1 MFRLCKTP
9 IVALV
14 LSLVLSP
21 GICAAFPNNKEIKT
35 TKIQPTVITATLEER
50 KITQVPSSVQVIDR
64 AQIQEMGADTVTQAL
79 QEAVG
84 LTVGTESGRVQ
95 QPSIRGTGS
104 LRTLV
109 LVDGRR
115 LAPGYRGVSDINQI
129 PTTMIERIEVVRGP
143 TSALYGSDAVGGVV
157 NIITIK
163 PPKDETLANVD
174 LRVGTNLKSGGNTV
188 APQFYAGSHAGP
200 FRFALGAS
208 YRSRDGWDYD
218 NEAPDDGDD
227 LKQKYIS
234 GQGTIDIN
242 PTNSI
247 SFGGYYNNFEREG
260 QRDIQ
265 NALTQ
270 RDAQDDSSEVFLRY
284 DGAFADRFKIMLQA
298 YHGEYKTDIDLN
310 PETTDPYFQTDEKY
324 KLTQYEGRFSAKL
337 GDLATATLGAE
348 YRDDVRGSDKLSPEF
363 DTNNKAGFG
372 QLDMLFFQ
380 RLNLVA
386 GLRVDDHSEFGSEWS
401 PRLAASFA
409 INQYLRLKGAY
420 GHGFRAP
427 LPYEL
432 YVTSYQKRGKDVY
445 LANSQL
451 KPETSQSYEI
461 GLQSNLDVA
470 KGLDLEL
477 TYFYITIDD
486 MIEAVLQKSTPK
498 GATYKYENIAEAKSQ
513 GLEFTGN
520 LRLPFGWRLGAGAS
534 YLDTE
539 NQETGDQLANQPNF
553 KGNLNAEWFI
563 QRFGLRMRASY
574 TMYSGIEDGSGNSL
588 DDYSLLDFWVGKDL
602 THNLQL
608 YAGMKNVLD
617 ENPDDAYIQPAFVYC
632 GLKGTY

>member
-1 MFRLCKTP
+1 MSPLFKTP

-14 LSLVLSP
+14 LSLALP
-21 GICAAFPNNKEIKT
+21 TGICAALQTKEEIEPAI
-35 TKIQPTVITATLEER
+35 IQPTVVTATLEER
-50 KITQVPSSVQVIDR
+50 DITQVPSSVQVIDR
-64 AQIQEMGADTVTQAL
+64 AQIEEMGADSVTQAL

-84 LTVGTESGRVQ
+84 LIVGTESGRVQ

-109 LVDGRR
+109 LIDGRR

-163 PPKDETLANVD
+163 PPKDKTLANAD
-174 LRVGTNLKSGGNTV
+174 IRVGTNLKSGGNLV
-188 APQFYAGSHAGP
+188 LPQFYAGSHAGP
-200 FRFALGAS
+200 FRFVLGGS

-218 NEAPDDGDD
+218 NLAPDDGDD
-227 LKQKYIS
+227 LKQQYVS

-270 RDAQDDSSEVFLRY
+270 RDAQDDSGEVFLRY
-284 DGAFADRFKIMLQA
+284 DGAFADRFKVMLQA
-298 YHGEYKTDIDLN
+298 YHGEYKTDIDLD

-324 KLTQYEGRFSAKL
+324 KITQYEGRFSAKL
-337 GDLATATLGAE
+337 GDFATATLGAE
-348 YRDDVRGSDKLSPEF
+348 YRDDVRGSDNLTPEF
-363 DTNNKAGFG
+363 DTSNKAGFG
-372 QLDMLFFQ
+372 QLDMLFFE

-432 YVTSYQKRGKDVY
+432 YVTSYKRRGKDVY

-451 KPETSQSYEI
+451 KPETSESYEI

-477 TYFYITIDD
+477 TYFYITIDE
-486 MIEAVLQKSTPK
+486 MIEAVLQKSTQK

-520 LRLPFGWRLGAGAS
+520 LRLPHGWRLGAGAS
-534 YLDTE
+534 LLDTE
-539 NQETGDQLANQPNF
+539 NQETSDQLANQPNF

-602 THNLQL
+602 TRNLQL
-608 YAGMKNVLD
+608 YAGMKNILD
-617 ENPDDAYIQPAFVYC
+617 DNPDDSYTQPAFVYC